1 MSLVLLNT
9 VQSQVLSQLCTAEAT
24 RSRQQAQDFAQ
35 RGCDRVHKLGCDCR
49 LGQPFSGPQELHQL
63 FSKYDTNFSGQLE
76 FNEFLVLFKERL
88 QDLQKTLQFISL
100 KPAKSKATESAV
112 INVSAA
118 VIVQLD
124 FRFLSQLVAI
134 SSCQGHHC
142 IGPWLQFLI

>member
-1 MSLVLLNT
+1 MT
-9 VQSQVLSQLCTAEAT
+9 C
-24 RSRQQAQDFAQ
+24 
-35 RGCDRVHKLGCDCR
+35 GCR

-100 KPAKSKATESAV
+100 KPAKSKATESTV

-118 VIVQLD
+118 VLVQLY
-124 FRFLSQLVAI
+124 FEFFSQLATI
-134 SSCQGHHC
+134 SFCQGWHC
-142 IGPWLQFLI
+142 IWAWLHCLICLSVCVACSLTLYAGYR